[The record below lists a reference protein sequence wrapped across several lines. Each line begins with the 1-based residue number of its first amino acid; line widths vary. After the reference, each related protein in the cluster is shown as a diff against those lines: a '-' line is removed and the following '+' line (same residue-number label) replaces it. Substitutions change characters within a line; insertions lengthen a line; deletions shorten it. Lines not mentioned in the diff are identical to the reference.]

1 MQSVPGGTHW
11 GGGVSISAR
20 DQSRIGR
27 LMLQRGAWEGRSLV
41 SAAWIARMLEPCPIA
56 PFYGMLTW
64 LNREPSPVYPSASRS
79 SFFMIGAGGHTT
91 WIDPERELVVA
102 SRWLR
107 SEQTDRLMALIAVG
121 LGD

>member
-1 MQSVPGGTHW
+1 
-11 GGGVSISAR
+11 
-20 DQSRIGR
+20 
-27 LMLQRGAWEGRSLV
+27 
-41 SAAWIARMLEPCPIA
+41 
-56 PFYGMLTW
+56 MLTW

>member
-1 MQSVPGGTHW
+1 
-11 GGGVSISAR
+11 
-20 DQSRIGR
+20 
-27 LMLQRGAWEGRSLV
+27 
-41 SAAWIARMLEPCPIA
+41 
-56 PFYGMLTW
+56 
-64 LNREPSPVYPSASRS
+64 
-79 SFFMIGAGGHTT
+79 MIGAGGHTT